1 VRGSAVRTGSAEKRE
16 VMFRTMLVPVDGTD
30 LAERALAYAVALAR
44 PADGHMILL
53 RAEPLVWQARRLGE
67 RASTVEADRSC
78 QAWLS
83 PVDPEARITLE
94 AAAARVQ
101 ADGVTAE
108 VDFQRYL
115 HGEMEPADAILAV
128 ARERQADLV
137 VVSTHS
143 RSGVARWFHGGVADQ
158 LVRGAHIPVMVVPAA
173 VDHPWPEDRAP
184 QILVPLDGS
193 ALAETVLSPVGRL
206 AEQLGAE
213 VVLVRV
219 VDRDPLGVQAAA
231 PYTAGSPLGAGLADV
246 WGYLADILDRIRWV
260 GISVTARAVIGN
272 PSTTIAAVAR
282 EEDVD
287 LIVMATH
294 GCGGLGRVVLGRVAD
309 ATLQGTAVPA
319 LLVRPSAARRT
330 RARLAIEAAPAPA
343 MSARRQA

>member
-1 VRGSAVRTGSAEKRE
+1 MGSTEKRD
-16 VMFRTMLVPVDGTD
+16 VMFQTMLVPVDGTE

-44 PADGHMILL
+44 PADGHVILL
-53 RAEPLVWQARRLGE
+53 RAEPLVWQARRPGV
-67 RASTVEADRSC
+67 RASTAVADPSC

-108 VDFQRYL
+108 VDFQRYQ
-115 HGEMEPADAILAV
+115 HGEMEPADAILV
-128 ARERQADLV
+128 AAQERQADLV
-137 VVSTHS
+137 IVSTHN
-143 RSGVARWFHGGVADQ
+143 RSGVARWFYGSVADQ

-173 VDHPWPEDRAP
+173 VDHPWPEGRALR
-184 QILVPLDGS
+184 ILVPLDGS
-193 ALAETVLSPVGRL
+193 ALAEKILSPVGRL

-213 VVLVRV
+213 LVLVRV
-219 VDRDPLGVQAAA
+219 VDRDPLSVQAAA
-231 PYTAGSPLGAGLADV
+231 PYTARSPLAAGLADA

-260 GISVTARAVIGN
+260 GISVTARAVIGS

-287 LIVMATH
+287 LIAMATH
-294 GCGGLGRVVLGRVAD
+294 GRGGLGRVVLGSVAN
-309 ATLQGTAVPA
+309 ATLQGTTVPV
-319 LLVRPSAARRT
+319 LLVRPSAARRI
-330 RARLAIEAAPAPA
+330 RARPAIEAAPAPA
-343 MSARRQA
+343 MSARRRA